1 METTMTQFDTRKSED
16 FAEKLLSI
24 INGGPLSLMISIGHR
39 TGLFDTL
46 GDLGRADLSIIA
58 KKAGLNKRYI
68 KEWLGAMVTGRII
81 EYDSR
86 NKTYFLPTEHQAW
99 LTRKAGSNNMAVFG
113 QYTSVL
119 GGVEDEIVKCF
130 ENGGGVPYEKFH
142 RFHEVMAEDSGLS
155 VGTALFE
162 HILPL
167 EPGLIQKLEHGI
179 TVLDIGCGSGRTI
192 NIMAEA
198 FPKSSFTGID
208 LCEEPIL
215 KARSDSN
222 NMGNTNTWFETA
234 DLTHYESD
242 NQYDL
247 ITAFDAIHDQARPD
261 KVLKTIF
268 KSLKND
274 GVFVMQDIYGHSHLE
289 KNMEHPLASMLYAIS
304 TMHCMTVSLAQNGMG
319 LGTMWGVDTA
329 KKMLKQAGFNNVKL
343 HRLKH
348 DIQNVYFI
356 VKK

>member
-1 METTMTQFDTRKSED
+1 METTLTQFDKKKSEN
-16 FAEKLLSI
+16 FADKLLSI

-39 TGLFDTL
+39 TRLFDTL
-46 GDLGRADLSIIA
+46 GDLGKANLQVIADKA
-58 KKAGLNKRYI
+58 KLNKRYV

-81 EYDSR
+81 EYDSM
-86 NKTYFLPTEHQAW
+86 NETFFLPPEHTAW
-99 LTRKAGSNNMAVFG
+99 LTRKAGSNNIAVFG

-130 ENGGGVPYEKFH
+130 KNGGGVPYEKFH

-167 EPGLIQKLEHGI
+167 EPGINQKLEHGI

-192 NIMAEA
+192 NMMAEA

-215 KARSDSN
+215 KARFEAN
-222 NMGNTNTWFETA
+222 EKGNTNVWFETA
-234 DLTHYESD
+234 DLTHYEPD

-268 KSLKND
+268 KSLKDD
-274 GVFVMQDIYGHSHLE
+274 GIFLMQDIYGHSHLE
-289 KNMEHPLASMLYAIS
+289 KNMDHPLASMLYAIS

-329 KKMLKQAGFNNVKL
+329 EKMLKQAGFNHVKMHKL
-343 HRLKH
+343 DH
-348 DIQNVYFI
+348 DIQNAYFI